1 MTEETK
7 TNNSL
12 LRTIVLIG
20 IVIIAGVTV
29 TTLKNKESAS
39 EIVNEPNNIVVNEP
53 KNNEASQNVPFS
65 EWFGKAAP
73 DFTVTD
79 IEGKQHSISSY
90 LGKNLLVNFWATWC
104 PPCRVEIPHLIDL
117 RKQESED
124 DLAILAI
131 SNESKEDVSKFVDTE
146 KINYTVATLGN
157 SYLPKPFVD
166 VEYIPTTF
174 FIDKKGKIKTVKIQ
188 SLTLEQIKGILE
200 AETPTDDN

>member
-1 MTEETK
+1 MTDETK

-12 LRTIVLIG
+12 SRTIILIG

-29 TTLKNKESAS
+29 TTLKNDETAS
-39 EIVNEPNNIVVNEP
+39 EIVNEP
-53 KNNEASQNVPFS
+53 KNSNVSQNVPFS
-65 EWFGKAAP
+65 EWFGKPAP

-79 IEGKQHSISSY
+79 IEGKKHSISSY
-90 LGKNLLVNFWATWC
+90 LGKNLLVNIWATWC
-104 PPCRVEIPHLIDL
+104 PPCRAEIPHLIEL
-117 RKQESED
+117 RNQESEE

-131 SNESKEDVSKFVDTE
+131 STESKEDVSKFVDAE

-157 SYLPKPFVD
+157 SYLPSPFID
-166 VEYIPTTF
+166 VVYIPTTF
-174 FIDKKGKIKTVKIQ
+174 FIDKKGNIKTVKIQ